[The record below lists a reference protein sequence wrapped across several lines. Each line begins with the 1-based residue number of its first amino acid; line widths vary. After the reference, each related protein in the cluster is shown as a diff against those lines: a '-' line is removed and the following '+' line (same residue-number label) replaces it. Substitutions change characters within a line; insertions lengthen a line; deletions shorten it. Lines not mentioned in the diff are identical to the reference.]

1 MRFESAEHPGKTALL
16 AWAEG
21 ELPWWRSRMVGR
33 HVRSCWQCKA
43 QVNELEA
50 LVCAAGLRVDQL
62 PEPSA
67 VETAKAWWRFRE
79 VCVEIDPA
87 PQARRLRLRAPWAIT
102 AAIALATA
110 ALAYVTT
117 QRHFS
122 TPEVKRVSFP
132 RPAHKPRPAAVP
144 PEARVEG
151 WRPTRAPKRPLPPEK
166 ASETAVYLGPAE
178 EDLLAAEI
186 QALAALHRS
195 RFCLSSGIA
204 VRRAGSVVEISGF
217 VASQDERDRLGG
229 VLSGIGHADILHVR
243 LSGLEESADRTE
255 PTLESAP
262 AGQHIA
268 PPIEVWLREGL
279 KVGSR
284 ITEREMFNL
293 MNSVVL
299 ASESV
304 STEAW
309 AIRHLAEQ
317 FPPDR
322 TRRLSPELSGQ
333 LLQMVDDHAIALGNS
348 LQTLQGHLNFLLGRQ
363 PERGGNAAALPPD
376 APWQNKVL
384 ALQQR
389 SEEVVSRLL
398 ESFSADAGAAPQ
410 ADAPE
415 PDFPVLLSRLDEQT
429 KDCTARAGD
438 LRASIQM
445 MPAEAQRGQNR
456 NDAR

>member
-1 MRFESAEHPGKTALL
+1 MRFKSAEHPGKAVLL

-21 ELPWWRSRMVGR
+21 ELPWWRSRMVRR

-43 QVNELEA
+43 QINELEA
-50 LVCAAGLRVDQL
+50 LVCAAGLSMDQL

-67 VETAKAWWRFRE
+67 TDTAKAWWRFRE
-79 VCVEIDPA
+79 ACVEIDPA
-87 PQARRLRLRAPWAIT
+87 PQARRLRLRAPWAVT
-102 AAIALATA
+102 AAIVLATA

-122 TPEVKRVSFP
+122 ALEVKRVSLP
-132 RPAHKPRPAAVP
+132 RPVHKPRPVAVT
-144 PEARVEG
+144 PETRVEPA
-151 WRPTRAPKRPLPPEK
+151 RPKREVPTRPPQPEK
-166 ASETAVYLGPAE
+166 ASETTENRAPAE

-204 VRRAGSVVEISGF
+204 VRRVGSAVEISGL
-217 VASQDERDRLGG
+217 VASQDERDRLAG
-229 VLSGIGHADILHVR
+229 VLSGIGHADILRVR
-243 LSGLEESADRTE
+243 LSDPAESADRIG
-255 PTLESAP
+255 PAVESAP
-262 AGQHIA
+262 AGQRIA
-268 PPIEVWLREGL
+268 SPIEVWLRDGL

-284 ITEREMFNL
+284 ITERQMFNL

-322 TRRLSPELSGQ
+322 TRRLSPELSDQ

-348 LQTLQGHLNFLLGRQ
+348 LQTLQGRLHFLLGTQ
-363 PERGGNAAALPPD
+363 PERNGNIVAPRPD
-376 APWQNKVL
+376 EPWQSKVL
-384 ALQQR
+384 ALQQNA
-389 SEEVVSRLL
+389 EAVVSRLL
-398 ESFSADAGAAPQ
+398 ESFSAEAGEPQ
-410 ADAPE
+410 
-415 PDFPVLLSRLDEQT
+415 PDFPALLSRLDEQSRA
-429 KDCTARAGD
+429 CTAGTLD
-438 LRASIQM
+438 LRASIQTIS
-445 MPAEAQRGQNR
+445 A
-456 NDAR
+456 AR